1 MMQNKVMK
9 TKRITHEQAKE
20 SFFPKPSS
28 WMLNKDTFFTL
39 TPDEKDPTTDNVH
52 YWVER
57 QRFDAHL
64 SLNEGFIYIL
74 ESKGTPGILKIGY
87 TDRSP
92 QERVREINSA
102 TGVIIPYHI
111 VNTFPCKA
119 PKHIET
125 LVHQALHSHRVNKEG
140 FNVKLPHAEKIIR
153 KIIVENNAH
162 IE

>member
-1 MMQNKVMK
+1 MN
-9 TKRITHEQAKE
+9 TRRITHEQAKE
-20 SFFPKPSS
+20 SFHPKPSFQ
-28 WMLNKDTFFTL
+28 MLNKDTHFTL
-39 TPDEKDPTTDNVH
+39 TPDENDPTIDHVH

-64 SLNEGFIYIL
+64 SFNEGFIYIL

-87 TDRSP
+87 TDRSV

-102 TGVIIPYHI
+102 TGVIIPYHA
-111 VNTFPCKA
+111 VASFPCKA

-125 LVHQALHSHRVNKEG
+125 LVHQALHTHRINKEG
-140 FNVKLPHAEKIIR
+140 FNVKQSQAEKIIL
-153 KIIVENNAH
+153 KIIAENNAH